1 MKNNPADLP
10 YSVCGGAWRELQK
23 GERISAEKVEEMYF
37 LLTDKKL
44 ITASRDQNRDLSF
57 RSLQVKQWIESN
69 RVEIGKPLV
78 LRQDKGSLV
87 ILTDAQAVD
96 YLNGQA
102 YQGLTK
108 HRRNT
113 RKMFNRIDVEN
124 LGQYDRDQLSVNQGR
139 HSFIAAAIDGA
150 KKQLLRIQKDGG
162 TIPKIKPPDED

>member
-1 MKNNPADLP
+1 M
-10 YSVCGGAWRELQK
+10 
-23 GERISAEKVEEMYF
+23 
-37 LLTDKKL
+37 
-44 ITASRDQNRDLSF
+44 
-57 RSLQVKQWIESN
+57 KQWIESR

-124 LGQYDRDQLSVNQGR
+124 LGQYDKDQLSVNQGR

>member
-1 MKNNPADLP
+1 MKMNPDDLP
-10 YSVCGGAWRELQK
+10 LSVCGVAWRELEK

-44 ITASRDQNRDLSF
+44 ISSSITQSRDMSF

-69 RVEIGKPLV
+69 RNEIGKPIV
-78 LRQDKGSLV
+78 IRQDKGSLV

-124 LGQYDRDQLSVNQGR
+124 LSQYDKDQIHVNQGR
-139 HSFIAAAIDGA
+139 HAFIASAIDGA
-150 KKQLLRIQKDGG
+150 KKQIVRIQKDGG
-162 TIPKIKPPDED
+162 DIPRIKPPDED